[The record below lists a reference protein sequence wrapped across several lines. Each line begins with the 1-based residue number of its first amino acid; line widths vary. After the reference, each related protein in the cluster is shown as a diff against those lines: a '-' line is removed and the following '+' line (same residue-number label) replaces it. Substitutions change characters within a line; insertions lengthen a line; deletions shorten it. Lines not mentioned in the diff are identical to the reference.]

1 MVRPLERAPSQL
13 LRVRLENRCALGFVW
28 CLAVIQAL
36 DVDRAEPWPDG
47 QDREEDQAL
56 LV

>member
-36 DVDRAEPWPDG
+36 DVDRADPWPDG